1 MEFPDDAVAETL
13 NNKKLG
19 NSRTRL
25 RMHDYDYDYVRIIM
39 TRMALDTVTVLLA
52 DITTDA
58 MQGFLAAGWFGSC
71 VHAFLLCCAWPG
83 FVAAPCSPLTLSHAR
98 AFTTGTCA
106 LSISGGVCRHS
117 RAHVRARSCR
127 QQGRSSMRRPDV
139 LAATP
144 VELLYNRSFT
154 NANTSLCRSN
164 QHSTGRIMSPR
175 AQALLTG

>member
-1 MEFPDDAVAETL
+1 
-13 NNKKLG
+13 
-19 NSRTRL
+19 
-25 RMHDYDYDYVRIIM
+25 MHDYDYDYVRIIL
-39 TRMALDTVTVLLA
+39 TRMALDTVPVLLA

-71 VHAFLLCCAWPG
+71 VQAFLFCYAWPG

-144 VELLYNRSFT
+144 VELLYNRSCN
-154 NANTSLCRSN
+154 NANASLFSSN
-164 QHSTGRIMSPR
+164 
-175 AQALLTG
+175 